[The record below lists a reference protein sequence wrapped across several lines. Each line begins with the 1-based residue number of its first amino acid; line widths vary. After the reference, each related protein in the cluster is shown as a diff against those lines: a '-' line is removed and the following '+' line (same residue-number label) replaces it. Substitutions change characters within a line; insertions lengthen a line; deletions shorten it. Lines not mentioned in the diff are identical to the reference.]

1 LNRLNGYLKRL
12 IDQIADAKMRR
23 MVRELELRGI
33 DYVTS
38 MRIGRRMHIVRASVA
53 IRQLLGATLTT
64 RTIARLLTVPRYCG
78 NALLKFLFP
87 AWYGPSATYRPE
99 NHYMRGPGPK
109 WRAKHLRDSV
119 TSTQPIAN
127 LHFTQK

>member
-1 LNRLNGYLKRL
+1 
-12 IDQIADAKMRR
+12 
-23 MVRELELRGI
+23 
-33 DYVTS
+33 
-38 MRIGRRMHIVRASVA
+38 MHIVRASVA
-53 IRQLLGATLTT
+53 IRQLLGANMTKG
-64 RTIARLLTVPRYCG
+64 TIARVVTVPRYCVE
-78 NALLKFLFP
+78 ALLTFLFP

-119 TSTQPIAN
+119 ASTQQIAP